1 MKKWL
6 SRVRGAMGMGL
17 TWALAW
23 FGAGLVLLLVIGPNA
38 ADVPFPLFFGLLGFI
53 AGVAF
58 SAILALAERRR
69 TFEQMSL
76 PRFALW
82 GGAGGVLLAAAM
94 ALGLG
99 GGALLVLGP
108 IFALAGAGCAS
119 GSLLL
124 ARMADRGAIGPGSDA
139 GRLPRR

>member
-1 MKKWL
+1 MRKWL
-6 SRVRGAMGMGL
+6 RRIRGAMGMGL

-38 ADVPFPLFFGLLGFI
+38 ADVPFPLFFGFLGFI
-53 AGVAF
+53 AGMTF

-82 GGAGGVLLAAAM
+82 GGAEGVLLAAAM

-99 GGALLVLGP
+99 AGALLVLGP
-108 IFALAGAGCAS
+108 IFAVAGAGCAS

-124 ARMADRGAIGPGSDA
+124 ARTADRGAIGAGSDA